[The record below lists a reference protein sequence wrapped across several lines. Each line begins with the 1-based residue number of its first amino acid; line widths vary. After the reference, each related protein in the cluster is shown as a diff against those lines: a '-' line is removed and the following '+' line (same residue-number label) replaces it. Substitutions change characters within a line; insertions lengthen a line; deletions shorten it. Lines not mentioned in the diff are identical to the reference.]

1 LIKIVKISKKATL
14 GGFFCGIIS
23 LRYRST
29 QKTLFFNIGRKRG
42 LKMKIHHLKLL
53 NFRNY
58 EKMEVSFS
66 PKYNIIFGNN
76 GSGKTNLVESIYVLA
91 LTKSFRGTVDKIL
104 LMNSKDVC
112 RIEGEVSDKY
122 TNKYK
127 LILKDGG
134 KKVKINNTKV
144 DKLSDYI
151 SQISVVL
158 FNPDDLRFIK
168 DSPTIRRKAI
178 NLEISQI
185 NNSYLKNLNMYN
197 KLLKQRNSYLKT
209 TNINANSSSEFLT
222 ILTNKLVDYGEKI
235 YESRRKYINL
245 LNQKIGELYN
255 SICGIQ
261 DLKLE
266 YISDYKDF
274 DKDKILKKYQDNLN
288 RDIILGKTTIGIHHD
303 DIKFKLEGYNIKDY
317 GSEGQQKNAII
328 AYKLTELEIF
338 YQIRGNYPILILDD
352 LFSEL
357 DRFKINNIL
366 NLINDDIQT
375 FITTTE
381 IDKINDNVLS
391 NSKLFEVVDGY
402 VREVNYEGRI

>member
-1 LIKIVKISKKATL
+1 
-14 GGFFCGIIS
+14 
-23 LRYRST
+23 
-29 QKTLFFNIGRKRG
+29 
-42 LKMKIHHLKLL
+42 MKIHHLKLL

-134 KKVKINNTKV
+134 KKVKINDTKV
-144 DKLSDYI
+144 DKLSDYV

-168 DSPTIRRKAI
+168 DSPTVRRKAI

-235 YESRRKYINL
+235 YESRKKYINL
-245 LNQKIGELYN
+245 LNQKIGDLYN
-255 SICGIQ
+255 SICGIE

-266 YISDYKDF
+266 YSSHFKDF
-274 DKDKILKKYQDNLN
+274 DRDKILKKYQDNLN
-288 RDIILGKTTIGIHHD
+288 RDIILGKTTVGIHHD

-366 NLINDDIQT
+366 NLINEDIQT

-381 IDKINDNVLS
+381 IDKINDTVLS
-391 NSKLFEVVDGY
+391 NSKIFEVVDGE

>member
-1 LIKIVKISKKATL
+1 
-14 GGFFCGIIS
+14 
-23 LRYRST
+23 
-29 QKTLFFNIGRKRG
+29 
-42 LKMKIHHLKLL
+42 MKIHHLKLL

-158 FNPDDLRFIK
+158 FKPDDLRFIK
-168 DSPTIRRKAI
+168 DSPTIRRKSI

-185 NNSYLKNLNMYN
+185 NNSYLKNLNKYN

-266 YISDYKDF
+266 YSSDYKDF
-274 DKDKILKKYQDNLN
+274 DREKILKKYQDNLY
-288 RDIILGKTTIGIHHD
+288 RDIILGKTTVGVHHD
-303 DIKFKLEGYNIKDY
+303 DIKLKLEGYNIKDY

-357 DRFKINNIL
+357 DRLKINNIL

>member
-1 LIKIVKISKKATL
+1 
-14 GGFFCGIIS
+14 
-23 LRYRST
+23 
-29 QKTLFFNIGRKRG
+29 
-42 LKMKIHHLKLL
+42 MKIHHLKLL

-261 DLKLE
+261 DLNLE
-266 YISDYKDF
+266 YSSDYKDF
-274 DKDKILKKYQDNLN
+274 DREKILKKYQDNLN
-288 RDIILGKTTIGIHHD
+288 RDIILGKTTVGIHHD

-357 DRFKINNIL
+357 DRLKINNIL

>member
-1 LIKIVKISKKATL
+1 
-14 GGFFCGIIS
+14 
-23 LRYRST
+23 
-29 QKTLFFNIGRKRG
+29 
-42 LKMKIHHLKLL
+42 
-53 NFRNY
+53 
-58 EKMEVSFS
+58 
-66 PKYNIIFGNN
+66 
-76 GSGKTNLVESIYVLA
+76 
-91 LTKSFRGTVDKIL
+91 
-104 LMNSKDVC
+104 
-112 RIEGEVSDKY
+112 
-122 TNKYK
+122 
-127 LILKDGG
+127 
-134 KKVKINNTKV
+134 
-144 DKLSDYI
+144 
-151 SQISVVL
+151 
-158 FNPDDLRFIK
+158 
-168 DSPTIRRKAI
+168 
-178 NLEISQI
+178 
-185 NNSYLKNLNMYN
+185 MYN

-245 LNQKIGELYN
+245 LNQKIGDLYN

-266 YISDYKDF
+266 YSSDYKDF
-274 DKDKILKKYQDNLN
+274 DREKILKKYQDNLN
-288 RDIILGKTTIGIHHD
+288 RDIILGKTTVGVHHD

-338 YQIRGNYPILILDD
+338 YQVRGNYPILILDD

-391 NSKLFEVVDGY
+391 NSKLFEVVDGE

>member
-1 LIKIVKISKKATL
+1 
-14 GGFFCGIIS
+14 
-23 LRYRST
+23 
-29 QKTLFFNIGRKRG
+29 
-42 LKMKIHHLKLL
+42 MKIHHLKLL

-127 LILKDGG
+127 LIIKDGG
-134 KKVKINNTKV
+134 KKVKINDTKV

-151 SQISVVL
+151 SKISVVL

-168 DSPTIRRKAI
+168 DSPTVRRKAI

-185 NNSYLKNLNMYN
+185 NNAYLKNLNMYN

-209 TNINANSSSEFLT
+209 TNINANSSSEYLT
-222 ILTNKLVDYGEKI
+222 ILTNKLIDYGEQI
-235 YESRRKYINL
+235 YLSRKKYVDL
-245 LNQKIGELYN
+245 LNQRIGDLYN
-255 SICGIQ
+255 SICGIK

-266 YISDYKDF
+266 YVSDFKNF
-274 DKDKILKKYQDNLN
+274 DKEKILKK
-288 RDIILGKTTIGIHHD
+288 
-303 DIKFKLEGYNIKDY
+303 
-317 GSEGQQKNAII
+317 
-328 AYKLTELEIF
+328 
-338 YQIRGNYPILILDD
+338 
-352 LFSEL
+352 
-357 DRFKINNIL
+357 
-366 NLINDDIQT
+366 
-375 FITTTE
+375 
-381 IDKINDNVLS
+381 
-391 NSKLFEVVDGY
+391 
-402 VREVNYEGRI
+402 GRICN

>member
-1 LIKIVKISKKATL
+1 
-14 GGFFCGIIS
+14 
-23 LRYRST
+23 
-29 QKTLFFNIGRKRG
+29 
-42 LKMKIHHLKLL
+42 MKIQHLKLL

-58 EKMEVSFS
+58 EKLEISFS
-66 PKYNIIFGNN
+66 PNYNIICGNN
-76 GSGKTNLVESIYVLA
+76 GTGKTNLVESIYVLA

-104 LMNSKDVC
+104 IMNSKDVC
-112 RIEGEVSDKY
+112 RVEGEVSDKY

-127 LILKDGG
+127 LIIKDGG

-168 DSPTIRRKAI
+168 DSPTIRRKSI

-185 NNSYLKNLNMYN
+185 NNAYLKNLNMYN

-209 TNINANSSSEFLT
+209 TNINANSSSDYLK
-222 ILTNKLVDYGEKI
+222 ILTNKLIDYGEKI
-235 YESRRKYINL
+235 YNSRKKYIDL
-245 LNQKIGELYN
+245 LNSRIGDIYN
-255 SICGIQ
+255 SICGIS

-266 YISDYKDF
+266 YISDYKNF
-274 DKDKILKKYQDNLN
+274 DRDKVSQKYVDTLN
-288 RDIILGKTTIGIHHD
+288 RDIILGKTSIGVHHD
-303 DIKFKLEGYNIKDY
+303 DVRFKLEGYNIKDY

-366 NLINDDIQT
+366 KLINKDIQT

-381 IDKINDNVLS
+381 IDKINEDILY
-391 NSKLFEVVDGY
+391 NSKLFEVVEGY
-402 VREVNYEGRI
+402 VREVNYERRI

>member
-1 LIKIVKISKKATL
+1 
-14 GGFFCGIIS
+14 
-23 LRYRST
+23 
-29 QKTLFFNIGRKRG
+29 
-42 LKMKIHHLKLL
+42 MKIHHLKLL

-76 GSGKTNLVESIYVLA
+76 GSGKTNLVESIYVLD

-266 YISDYKDF
+266 YSSDYKDF
-274 DKDKILKKYQDNLN
+274 DREKILKKYQDNLN
-288 RDIILGKTTIGIHHD
+288 RDIILGKTTVGIHHD

-338 YQIRGNYPILILDD
+338 YQVRGNYPILILDD

-357 DRFKINNIL
+357 DRLKINNIL

>member
-1 LIKIVKISKKATL
+1 
-14 GGFFCGIIS
+14 
-23 LRYRST
+23 
-29 QKTLFFNIGRKRG
+29 
-42 LKMKIHHLKLL
+42 MKIHHLKLL

-122 TNKYK
+122 TDKYK
-127 LILKDGG
+127 IILKDGG
-134 KKVKINNTKV
+134 KKVKINNTKI

-151 SQISVVL
+151 SKINVVL

-185 NNSYLKNLNMYN
+185 NNTYLKNLNIYN

-209 TNINANSSSEFLT
+209 TNINANSSGDFLT

-245 LNQKIGELYN
+245 LNQRIGDLYN

-266 YISDYKDF
+266 YVSDYKDF
-274 DKDKILKKYQDNLN
+274 DREKILKKYQDNLN
-288 RDIILGKTTIGIHHD
+288 RDIILGKTSIGVHHD

-338 YQIRGNYPILILDD
+338 YQVRGNYPILILDD

-402 VREVNYEGRI
+402 VREVNYERRI